1 MLLRDILFVLITTV
15 AVYASIYAPQPIL
28 PLLAGEFGLTTSGG
42 ALLMTAVLL
51 PLSFA
56 PLFYGLL
63 LESQPAKRMLL
74 ITIGILSLLQ
84 AAFGVAESYGL
95 LIATRLL
102 QGACVPAIL
111 AALTSYLAY
120 TVDREHIQR
129 AMTYFVTANIMGGFV
144 GRVLSGWVATNVGW
158 RYAFFLIALALG
170 GCFVAVS
177 RMKADSRMSV
187 SSVNLSAVVPILRN
201 GNIARLYAVA
211 FAIFFAFMALLTF
224 LPFRLKEIDPS
235 YSAFVIGMMYSGYLM
250 GMIVSAGA
258 TRIIG
263 FFGGERRAM
272 TIGLAYSPFPCC
284 SSTCPAA
291 RRFSP
296 SCFSCAAACSS
307 CTPRHGYDEQ
317 AGQRTPGRCQ
327 RPLHFHLLYGG
338 GTGLLAARPDLPGL
352 RLGGLHRHTDCSH
365 RRGRRHHPGPAGSG
379 LKTVEKKKAS
389 WNPAGLLALFS
400 LLNQSGCRCF
410 IYKAIIITVPVLE
423 AELAGFANLHRPVV
437 NMLLARDLGMIVQV
451 FHLSP

>member
-1 MLLRDILFVLITTV
+1 MNPSGTIRQKKVARRPKGGHNLPMLKRDILLVLTTTI

-51 PLSFA
+51 PLGIA

-63 LESQPAKRMLL
+63 LESLPAKRMLL

-84 AAFGVAESYGL
+84 AAFGIAESYGL
-95 LIATRLL
+95 LIANRLL

-129 AMTYFVTANIMGGFV
+129 AMTWFVAANIMGGLA
-144 GRVLSGWVATNVGW
+144 GRVLSGWVATSAGW

-177 RMKADSRMSV
+177 RMSADSRMSA

-211 FAIFFAFMALLTF
+211 FTIFFAFMALLTF
-224 LPFRLKEIDPS
+224 LPFRLKEIDPG
-235 YSAFVIGMMYSGYLM
+235 YSAFIIGMMYSGYIM
-250 GMIVSAGA
+250 GIIVSAGA

-272 TIGLAYSPFPCC
+272 TIGLVLFAVSMLLVNVP
-284 SSTCPAA
+284 SGAA
-291 RRFSP
+291 IFAIMFFMCGGMFFVHATAMGTMNKLATEHRAVANGLYISIYYAG
-296 SCFSCAAACSS
+296 AALGSW
-307 CTPRHGYDEQ
+307 
-317 AGQRTPGRCQ
+317 
-327 RPLHFHLLYGG
+327 
-338 GTGLLAARPDLPGL
+338 LPGL
-352 RLGGLHRHTDCSH
+352 IYQDFGWGAFTGVLTAAIAGAIVITRGLRIS
-365 RRGRRHHPGPAGSG
+365 
-379 LKTVEKKKAS
+379 V
-389 WNPAGLLALFS
+389 
-400 LLNQSGCRCF
+400 
-410 IYKAIIITVPVLE
+410 
-423 AELAGFANLHRPVV
+423 
-437 NMLLARDLGMIVQV
+437 
-451 FHLSP
+451 